1 MEILTAI
8 LGGLR
13 KARKYIK
20 KAQLLGRGLESGKK
34 FIQMLTG
41 MILGYLKGFILYAI
55 IAAIVVGALVEGTT
69 NMFNFFKSR
78 TGGVLTADKII
89 AETNKLSAKELEEL
103 RSLSGGINPK
113 KIVKYVDVENNSY
126 PQSVK
131 LNMEV
136 INDGKKS
143 TVPYTLKLSDT
154 SAQFRTPWQFVASL
168 DLVKY
173 TGDDEKDL
181 GLVNNAKNSLKPT
194 FNWAYNKYTKDI
206 TDSSKQWVV
215 ETTKDSSKG
224 VVKEVSNGRNSA
236 MQIDITKKYPLPF
249 AASVITAFKTYTY
262 KFKENVNTKNGAWS
276 NPVVVGTPKEW
287 DEQVANGTETDASKP
302 IYGNPT
308 YRFLIKNG
316 TSTAHEKIDP
326 NNVKLPNNPSR
337 QDKYVWTSGLAHDD
351 DFYILN
357 EAINADKR
365 LWINKSELNYNNLVD
380 GKYTITFDGTTSTV
394 KEVTGYG
401 TKIKYKTVHHIQ
413 TTYKI
418 IKQSI
423 IEDMISYVDE
433 ALNPQPLISFLD
445 TEKINTADLQLVHDS
460 LVAMPNTS
468 ELQEDLQRVID
479 WNYTNGGLGNIGA
492 GGTID
497 PTLWGSEIPL
507 FHQWDKRWGSIPY
520 GSHGTLASSACGP
533 TSAAM
538 VITGLGGK
546 MDFLDANH
554 DGIVDPPEA
563 AAYSVARGYRVEE
576 GTSWAYFA
584 DIGAK
589 AGLNVKQYSTTQY
602 TEVLNHLKQGHP
614 VIASMRP
621 GHFTSGGHFIVLA
634 SVLPD
639 GRIKVNDPN
648 RQICSDT
655 PWDYMSVIVAEAAQ
669 FWVLDNPNVVTQAF
683 IATAYD
689 LSYQS
694 CHKYPY
700 EPDYGVASSGFSL
713 KGKDISGKYIA
724 VDRTLIP
731 LGTKVYL
738 KFPPGK
744 NTVKTKSGSV
754 VQMDGWY
761 SAVDT
766 GGDIKGRRIDLY
778 MGEDIG
784 AEEYYSKLCSDWG
797 VVNIQIQMPPKK

>member
-1 MEILTAI
+1 LELLTAI
-8 LGGLR
+8 IDGIR

-20 KAQLLGRGLESGKK
+20 KARLLGKGLDSGKK
-34 FIQMLTG
+34 FLQMMIG
-41 MILGYLKGFILYAI
+41 MLLGYLKGFMIYAI
-55 IAAIVVGALVEGTT
+55 IAAIIVGALIGGIT
-69 NMFNFFKSR
+69 NMFNFFKVK

-89 AETNKLSAKELEEL
+89 AETNKLSASQLEEL
-103 RSLSGGINPK
+103 RNLSGGINPK
-113 KIVKYVDVENNSY
+113 KIVKYAEVENSSY
-126 PQSVK
+126 PQTVN

-136 INDGKKS
+136 INDGKSSK
-143 TVPYTLKLSDT
+143 VPYTLKLSDT

-181 GLVNNAKNSLKPT
+181 ELINGAKTTLKPT
-194 FNWAYNKYTKDI
+194 FNWAYDKYTKDV

-215 ETTKDSSKG
+215 ETKKDSSTG
-224 VVKEVSNGRNSA
+224 VVTEVSNGQSSA
-236 MQIDITKKYPLPF
+236 RQIDITKKYPLPF
-249 AASVITAFKTYTY
+249 ASSVITPFKTYTY
-262 KFKENVNTKNGAWS
+262 HFKEDVKTKNDPWS
-276 NPVVVGTPKEW
+276 KPVVVGTPKEW
-287 DEQVANGTETDASKP
+287 DEQVADGTVTDTTKP

-308 YRFLIKNG
+308 YRFIVNNG
-316 TSTAHEKIDP
+316 TSTTHEKITPED
-326 NNVKLPNNPSR
+326 VKLPSNPSL
-337 QDKYVWTSGLAHDD
+337 QDKYVWTPGLAYDD
-351 DFYILN
+351 NFYIFN
-357 EAINADKR
+357 EANKTDKL
-365 LWINKSELNYNNLVD
+365 LWIKKTELNYNYLIS
-380 GKYTITFDGTTSTV
+380 GKYTISFDGTITTV
-394 KEVTGYG
+394 NDVTDYG
-401 TKIKYKTVHHIQ
+401 TKTKYKTVHHTQ

-418 IKQSI
+418 IKQVV

-433 ALNPQPLISFLD
+433 DLNPQPLISFLD
-445 TEKINTADLQLVHDS
+445 GQKINTADLQLVHDS
-460 LVAMPNTS
+460 LEAMPNTS
-468 ELQEDLQRVID
+468 EIQEDVQRVVD
-479 WNYTNGGLGNIGA
+479 GNYANGGLGNIGG

-546 MDFLDANH
+546 MDSLDTNH
-554 DGIVDPPEA
+554 DGIVDPPES
-563 AAYSVARGYRVEE
+563 AAYSVAHGYRAEE
-576 GTSWAYFA
+576 GTAWGFFA

-589 AGLNVKQYSTTQY
+589 AGLNVKQYSTSQY
-602 TEVLNHLKQGHP
+602 AEVLNQLKQGHP

-639 GRIKVNDPN
+639 GKIKVNDPN

-655 PWDYMSVIVAEAAQ
+655 PWDFMSVIVAEAAQ
-669 FWVLDNPNVVTQAF
+669 FWAFDNPNVVTQAF
-683 IATAYD
+683 LATAYD

-694 CHKYPY
+694 CQKLPSD
-700 EPDYGVASSGFSL
+700 PGYGVTASGVSL

-724 VDRTLIP
+724 VDKTLIP
-731 LGTKVYL
+731 LGAKVYL
-738 KFPPGK
+738 KFPPGN
-744 NTVKTKSGSV
+744 NTVKTKNGTT

-761 SAVDT
+761 NAVDT
-766 GGDIKGRRIDLY
+766 GGAVKGRHIDLY

-784 AEEYYSKLCSDWG
+784 AEDYYSKLCSNWG
-797 VVNIQIQMPPKK
+797 KVNIQIQIPPK